1 LLAQPYS
8 ENAKG
13 KAGMHLYK
21 HYIPAFISVICVFF
35 YFTPWLIAANRT
47 FLGLYIISVL
57 WFSFTWIVII
67 VKIVYITKSIKK
79 KSFDKH
85 RLFSFLLMIL
95 CYIILF
101 IGWSNHYIVTV

>member
-1 LLAQPYS
+1 
-8 ENAKG
+8 
-13 KAGMHLYK
+13 
-21 HYIPAFISVICVFF
+21 
-35 YFTPWLIAANRT
+35 
-47 FLGLYIISVL
+47 
-57 WFSFTWIVII
+57 VII

-101 IGWSNHYIVTV
+101 IGWSNSPPDELIISPLRASPTTALSSAIPNINPPPRLCNPVQHIIKIS